1 MRKLLLAPVL
11 LAALSLGGCI
21 KFGAEP
27 PPSLL
32 KLEADAAMPTGQ
44 TVSSATARSIIIAVP
59 TVPQELAVTRVPVRS
74 GDTAVAYLKDAQWV
88 EAPNRMFARLLGDTI
103 AVRTGR
109 VVLGLRQSLSDPGAR
124 LSGELRQF
132 GIDADSNE
140 AVVIY
145 DATLVRDRPAA
156 ADGVRPALTFE
167 KRRFEA
173 RIALA
178 EIAPAAAG
186 SALNDAANRV
196 ASDVADW
203 VGK

>member
-44 TVSSATARSIIIAVP
+44 TVSSATTRSIVIAVP

-103 AVRTGR
+103 SVRTGR

-140 AVVIY
+140 AVVVY

-173 RIALA
+173 RVALA

-196 ASDVADW
+196 AGDVADW

>member
-1 MRKLLLAPVL
+1 MRKLLLVPVL
-11 LAALSLGGCI
+11 LAALPLGGCI

-32 KLEADAAMPTGQ
+32 KLEAQAAMPVGQ
-44 TVSSATARSIIIAVP
+44 TVSSATTRSITITVP

-88 EAPNRMFARLLGDTI
+88 EAPNRMFARVLGDTI
-103 AVRTGR
+103 SVRTGR
-109 VVLGLRQSLSDPGAR
+109 VVLGVRQALSDPGAR

-140 AVVIY
+140 AVIIY
-145 DATLVRDRPAA
+145 DATLVRDRSAA
-156 ADGVRPALTFE
+156 ADGLRPALTFE

-173 RIALA
+173 RVALA

-196 ASDVADW
+196 AGDVADW

>member
-1 MRKLLLAPVL
+1 MRKLLLVPVL
-11 LAALSLGGCI
+11 LAALPLGGCI
-21 KFGAEP
+21 SFGAKP

-44 TVSSATARSIIIAVP
+44 TVSSATTRSITITVP

-88 EAPNRMFARLLGDTI
+88 EAPNRMFARVLGDTI
-103 AVRTGR
+103 SVRTGR
-109 VVLGLRQSLSDPGAR
+109 VVLGVRQALSDPGAR

-140 AVVIY
+140 AVIIY

-173 RIALA
+173 RVALP

-196 ASDVADW
+196 AGDVADW

>member
-44 TVSSATARSIIIAVP
+44 TVSSATTRSIIIAVP

>member
-11 LAALSLGGCI
+11 LAALPLGGCI

-32 KLEADAAMPTGQ
+32 KLEADATMPTGQ
-44 TVSSATARSIIIAVP
+44 TVSSATTRSVTIAVP
-59 TVPQELAVTRVPVRS
+59 SVPQELAVTRVPVRS

-88 EAPNRMFARLLGDTI
+88 EAPNRMFARVLGDTI

-124 LSGELRQF
+124 LAGELRQF
-132 GIDADSNE
+132 GIDADSSA
-140 AVVIY
+140 AVVVY
-145 DATLVRDRPAA
+145 EATLVRDRPTAA
-156 ADGVRPALTFE
+156 EGARPAQTFE

-173 RIALA
+173 RVPLA
-178 EIAPAAAG
+178 EITPAAAG
-186 SALNDAANRV
+186 AALNQAANQV
-196 ASDVADW
+196 AGEVADW
-203 VGK
+203 VGR

>member
-44 TVSSATARSIIIAVP
+44 TVSSATTRSIIIAVP

-173 RIALA
+173 RVPLA

>member
-11 LAALSLGGCI
+11 LAALPLGGCI

-32 KLEADAAMPTGQ
+32 KLQADAAMPTGQ
-44 TVSSATARSIIIAVP
+44 TVSSATTRSIVIAVP

-103 AVRTGR
+103 SVRTGR

-145 DATLVRDRPAA
+145 DATLVRDRSAA

-173 RIALA
+173 RVALA

-196 ASDVADW
+196 AGDVADW

>member
-1 MRKLLLAPVL
+1 MRKLLLVPVL
-11 LAALSLGGCI
+11 LAALPLGGCI

-32 KLEADAAMPTGQ
+32 KLEAEAAMPTGQ
-44 TVSSATARSIIIAVP
+44 TVSSATTRSITIAVP

-88 EAPNRMFARLLGDTI
+88 EAPNRMFARVLGDTI
-103 AVRTGR
+103 SVRTGR

-132 GIDADSNE
+132 GVDADSNE

-173 RIALA
+173 RVALA

-196 ASDVADW
+196 AGDVADW

>member
-32 KLEADAAMPTGQ
+32 KLEADAAMPTGR
-44 TVSSATARSIIIAVP
+44 TVSSATTRSIVISVP
-59 TVPQELAVTRVPVRS
+59 SVPQELAVTRVPVRS

-88 EAPNRMFARLLGDTI
+88 EAPNRMFARVLGDTI
-103 AVRTGR
+103 SVRTGR

-124 LSGELRQF
+124 LGGELRQF
-132 GIDADSNE
+132 GIDAGSNE
-140 AVVIY
+140 AVVVY

-156 ADGVRPALTFE
+156 ADGTRPALTFE

-173 RIALA
+173 RVALA
-178 EIAPAAAG
+178 EVAPAAAG
-186 SALNDAANRV
+186 AGLNQAANQV
-196 ASDVADW
+196 AGEVADW